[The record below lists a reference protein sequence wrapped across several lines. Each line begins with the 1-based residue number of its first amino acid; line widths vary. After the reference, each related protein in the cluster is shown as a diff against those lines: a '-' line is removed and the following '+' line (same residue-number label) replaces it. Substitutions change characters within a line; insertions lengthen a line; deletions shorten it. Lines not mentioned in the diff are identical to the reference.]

1 METASC
7 EHSAMRKFFVEVIA
21 MAEKFVCDWDHK
33 DEPTMLV
40 RSGKRWYLSCEKH
53 AANFSPS
60 YVVPIAKS
68 ALMAEAFK
76 MASSLLELL
85 RAGKIVRIVNDSPPY
100 EGWEFYRVLVDSD
113 GPRICD
119 IGYCV
124 SAKRFIS
131 PLYFVPERAFDSF
144 VKLHLNGW
152 QFEILES
159 HGVVSD
165 EEELRQ
171 FVRNLHRR

>member
-1 METASC
+1 MT
-7 EHSAMRKFFVEVIA
+7 K
-21 MAEKFVCDWDHK
+21 KLVCDWDHR
-33 DEPTMLV
+33 DEAEVLV
-40 RSGKRWYLSCEKH
+40 REGREWHLSCEKH
-53 AANFSPS
+53 VPNFSPNYS
-60 YVVPIAKS
+60 VPIS
-68 ALMAEAFK
+68 QSVLVAEARRN
-76 MASSLLELL
+76 ASRVLEELS
-85 RAGKIVRIVNDSPPY
+85 AGKIVKLVNDSAAY
-100 EGWEFYRVLVDSD
+100 RGWEFYRVLLNSAD

-124 SAKRFIS
+124 SAKRFVS

-152 QFEILES
+152 QFEVLES